1 MTLLMYEY
9 ICHSRVVTIKFM
21 ICTAPLKVVIA
32 AVIVIIAH
40 AISTVIRVIMSVTP
54 SVITL
59 SAVQIIGTRVGI
71 IIVS

>member
-21 ICTAPLKVVIA
+21 ICTAPLKVVIV
-32 AVIVIIAH
+32 AVIVII
-40 AISTVIRVIMSVTP
+40 ISTVIRVIMSVTP

-71 IIVS
+71 ITVS